1 MRKGIR
7 LRILGGDLP
16 LIDYKLYIG
25 ISDSLLKSG
34 IDTLEE
40 VFHGHDKALMIREL
54 LGPRAAHYDDYE
66 SCLVG
71 KQKSGYCVYR
81 HISVGVI
88 MKNHNTLPI
97 NGILNIEPI
106 TRNSCR
112 PNKLE

>member
-40 VFHGHDKALMIREL
+40 VFHGHDKALIIR
-54 LGPRAAHYDDYE
+54 
-66 SCLVG
+66 
-71 KQKSGYCVYR
+71 K
-81 HISVGVI
+81 
-88 MKNHNTLPI
+88 
-97 NGILNIEPI
+97 
-106 TRNSCR
+106 
-112 PNKLE
+112 